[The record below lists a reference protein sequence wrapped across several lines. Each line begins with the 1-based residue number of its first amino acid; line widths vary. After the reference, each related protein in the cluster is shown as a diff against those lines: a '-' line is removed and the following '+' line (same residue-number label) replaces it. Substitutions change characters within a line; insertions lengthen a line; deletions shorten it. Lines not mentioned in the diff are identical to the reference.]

1 MKKWIVMLAVLVMF
15 CLAGCGEKPMTAVYF
30 HTDDNSWFLRI
41 WTRTRFS
48 PERYRI
54 SLRMRMERS

>member
-30 HTDDNSWFLRI
+30 HTDDNSWYFADL
-41 WTRTRFS
+41 
-48 PERYRI
+48 ERYRI

>member
-1 MKKWIVMLAVLVMF
+1 MDRDAGGTCYVLSGGMWGKADDSSVT
-15 CLAGCGEKPMTAVYF
+15 AGI
-30 HTDDNSWFLRI
+30 LRI